1 MSCSG
6 SQTSARPP
14 PKPNVLNPIDS
25 RATLPVRIIRSA
37 HEIFLPYFCLIGH
50 SSLPA
55 LSHTSRLLET
65 SQWNPRLS
73 YHTRCSTME
82 SDSSNTYFPFGAWPG
97 QSLITATAGFSV
109 IVPIDSE
116 RATLLD
122 RSGPFAGVLGSEIR
136 SLRIRANPA
145 ILAIQGSD
153 LC

>member
-82 SDSSNTYFPFGAWPG
+82 SDSSNPYFPFGAWPR
-97 QSLITATAGFSV
+97 QSRITATTGFSV
-109 IVPIDSE
+109 IVPIDS
-116 RATLLD
+116 AFIAPASHTNL
-122 RSGPFAGVLGSEIR
+122 P
-136 SLRIRANPA
+136 LRILEIGMPLVCLSALLYKFVTR
-145 ILAIQGSD
+145 
-153 LC
+153 